1 MQCNAADGLFTK
13 PSRINVRETVTVI
26 LAAGKGTRMKSNL
39 VKVLHPLMGEPML
52 SFPIEVARKINSQDI
67 ILVTGYQAE
76 LIRER
81 FKGEGLTFVEQK
93 EQLGTG
99 HAVLCTKDTL
109 KDFKGDILILCGDV
123 PLIKEDT
130 VRALIE
136 VHQEG
141 SSAVTV
147 LTTKLP
153 NPEGYGR
160 IIRGDD
166 GGILRI
172 VEERDATDLEKEVK
186 EVNTGIYCAKASYLF
201 QALQMVGRE
210 NKQSEYYL
218 TDIVA
223 IATEHDEKVKGFLA
237 EDPFEVMGINNRE
250 ELAKANEVIRREI
263 LYKLMMNGVG
273 IIAPQTTFIERDVRI
288 GIDTVIYPNC
298 YIQGNSQIGKE
309 CIIEPGSMIT
319 NSIIGDSV
327 IIKTCCVISDSK
339 IANRVIIGPF
349 AHLRPDTELEDKVK
363 IGNFVEIKKTKIG
376 EGSKASHLSY
386 LGDATLGRGVNV
398 GAGTITCNYDG
409 LKKNQTI
416 IEDNVFIGSDTQFVA
431 PVKIGEGAYI
441 GAGSTIT
448 EDVPSGSLALSR
460 AKQVTKKRKR
470 EL

>member
-1 MQCNAADGLFTK
+1 
-13 PSRINVRETVTVI
+13 
-26 LAAGKGTRMKSNL
+26 
-39 VKVLHPLMGEPML
+39 
-52 SFPIEVARKINSQDI
+52 
-67 ILVTGYQAE
+67 
-76 LIRER
+76 
-81 FKGEGLTFVEQK
+81 
-93 EQLGTG
+93 
-99 HAVLCTKDTL
+99 
-109 KDFKGDILILCGDV
+109 
-123 PLIKEDT
+123 
-130 VRALIE
+130 
-136 VHQEG
+136 
-141 SSAVTV
+141 
-147 LTTKLP
+147 
-153 NPEGYGR
+153 
-160 IIRGDD
+160 
-166 GGILRI
+166 
-172 VEERDATDLEKEVK
+172 
-186 EVNTGIYCAKASYLF
+186 
-201 QALQMVGRE
+201 
-210 NKQSEYYL
+210 L

-298 YIQGNSQIGKE
+298 YIRGNSQIGKE